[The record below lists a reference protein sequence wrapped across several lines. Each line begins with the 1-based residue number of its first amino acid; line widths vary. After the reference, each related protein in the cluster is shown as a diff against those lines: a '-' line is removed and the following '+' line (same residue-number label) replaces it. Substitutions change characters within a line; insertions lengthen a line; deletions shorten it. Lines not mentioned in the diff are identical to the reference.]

1 MANTTTSA
9 NNKSVTF
16 GTKME
21 REMTWNNEGIS
32 RDGSGKNPAGVKNAA
47 PIKPEKQADG
57 AANPAGVT
65 NTAPMKKRPTKAKR
79 KTAKRAVNRGMISEK
94 AAKKHLGGY

>member
-1 MANTTTSA
+1 MAHVALVMANTSASA

-21 REMTWNNEGIS
+21 REMAWNNQGIVNS
-32 RDGSGKNPAGVKNAA
+32 DSGGKNPPGV
-47 PIKPEKQADG
+47 I
-57 AANPAGVT
+57 
-65 NTAPMKKRPTKAKR
+65 NTAPMKKRGPKTKASR
-79 KTAKRAVNRGMISEK
+79 KIVKSAIKRGMISEK